1 MNFLKKKNNLT
12 IILFLI
18 TVIIISH
25 FFVFYIGPFI
35 NAPADSVAPLPFDE
49 AFTVQATLL
58 NPDGSPKMDSKN
70 SPMKFQ
76 LDICGNDP
84 NFQSELNGQIN
95 SYVKSTFNDSI
106 LPSLSNLHGSLS
118 QFTKGEN

>member
-1 MNFLKKKNNLT
+1 MNFLKKKNNVT

-35 NAPADSVAPLPFDE
+35 NAPAESAMSLPFDE
-49 AFTVQATLL
+49 AFTVNATLL
-58 NPDGSPKMDSKN
+58 NTDGSPKMDAKN
-70 SPMKFQ
+70 NPMKFQ

-84 NFQSELNGQIN
+84 NFQSELNSQIN
-95 SYVKSTFNDSI
+95 SYVKTTFNDSI
-106 LPSLSNLHGSLS
+106 LPSLSNLHGSLT
-118 QFTKGEN
+118 QFTANKN